1 MKAYNRRWFIL
12 AALLALAGIACICTC
27 LGFEELF
34 KMKIKRGTDSTE
46 ATRKIGLTSGTDIYL
61 NNQKSFVHWPI
72 KCNDV
77 SICSVVDPLA
87 LYPMLCSCSPQNSI
101 TFASIE
107 FILNSGLWWANLS
120 MVIIGLIFA
129 FYAFVVSAY
138 NSVTKPT
145 VEYLSTRA
153 VAGSFVLAII
163 FETAAMALTLA
174 LFFTEIKMTSDQND
188 GTCVLPQYGGT
199 SNDWAS
205 SAQRYTCENEQLGI
219 SFYMIVVSI
228 VLFMLSIGCS
238 FMAQRGFQSLDHEAE
253 FAAETGDKK
262 EDIMMF

>member
-1 MKAYNRRWFIL
+1 M
-12 AALLALAGIACICTC
+12 
-27 LGFEELF
+27 E
-34 KMKIKRGTDSTE
+34 IKRNSTDIRADRT
-46 ATRKIGLTSGTDIYL
+46 IGLTSGTDIYP
-61 NNQKSFVHWPI
+61 QKNFVHWPI

-77 SICSVVDPLA
+77 SICSVFDQEA
-87 LYPMLCSCSPQNSI
+87 LYPMLCSCSPQNGV
-101 TFASIE
+101 TFTSIE

-145 VEYLSTRA
+145 VEFLSTRA
-153 VAGSFVLAII
+153 VASSFVLAII
-163 FETAAMALTLA
+163 FETAAMALTVA
-174 LFFTEIKMTSDQND
+174 LFFTEIKSDQN
-188 GTCVLPQYGGT
+188 GTCVLPEYGGT

-205 SAQRYTCENEQLGI
+205 KAQSYICQHEKLGL

-228 VLFMLSIGCS
+228 VLFMFSIGCS

>member
-27 LGFEELF
+27 LGIEELF
-34 KMKIKRGTDSTE
+34 KMEILRGSSGDTG
-46 ATRKIGLTSGTDIYL
+46 TRKIGLTSGTDTYS
-61 NNQKSFVHWPI
+61 QKKFVHWPI

-77 SICSVVDPLA
+77 SICSVIDTDA
-87 LYPMLCSCSPQNSI
+87 LYPMLCSCSPKNGPNFS
-101 TFASIE
+101 SIE

-153 VAGSFVLAII
+153 VLGSFVLAII

-174 LFFTEIKMTSDQND
+174 LFFTEIQNDQN
-188 GTCVLPQYGGT
+188 GTCVLPEYGGT

-205 SAQRYTCENEQLGI
+205 NAQQYRCENEQLGL

>member
-1 MKAYNRRWFIL
+1 MEIL
-12 AALLALAGIACICTC
+12 
-27 LGFEELF
+27 
-34 KMKIKRGTDSTE
+34 RGTSGDTGI
-46 ATRKIGLTSGTDIYL
+46 RKIGLTSGTDNYS
-61 NNQKSFVHWPI
+61 QKNFVHWPI

-77 SICSVVDPLA
+77 SICSEVDPKA
-87 LYPMLCSCSPQNSI
+87 VYPMLCSCSPKNGP
-101 TFASIE
+101 TFTSIE

-163 FETAAMALTLA
+163 FETAAMALSLA
-174 LFFTEIKMTSDQND
+174 LFFTEIKSDQN
-188 GTCVLPQYGGT
+188 GTCVLPEYGGT

-205 SAQRYTCENEQLGI
+205 NAQRYTCENEQLGL

-253 FAAETGDKK
+253 FQAETGDKK